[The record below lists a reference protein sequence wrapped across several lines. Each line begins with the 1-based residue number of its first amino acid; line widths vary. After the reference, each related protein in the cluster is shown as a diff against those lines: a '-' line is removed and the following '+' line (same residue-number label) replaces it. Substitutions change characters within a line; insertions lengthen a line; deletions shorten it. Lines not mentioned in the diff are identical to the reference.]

1 MIMRLFLW
9 ASVHIRKN
17 RKGNIM
23 NELERLMKRYPQL
36 VGCREAIT
44 ETYQVLEESFRNG
57 GKLLICGN
65 GGSAADSDHIVGE
78 LMKGFLMPRKLDQ
91 AMADKMQQV
100 CPDEADYF
108 MKNLQGA
115 LPALSMVNQV
125 ALNTAF
131 ANDQA
136 PDLSFAQQLL
146 GMGDAGDVLLAISTS
161 GNSTNV
167 IYALQMAKVKGVRTI
182 ALTGKSGGKIK
193 SRNLADITI
202 CVPDDETF
210 RIQELHLPVY
220 HMLCIAA
227 ENEFFGD

>member
-1 MIMRLFLW
+1 M
-9 ASVHIRKN
+9 N
-17 RKGNIM
+17 TPNITDIT
-23 NELERLMKRYPQL
+23 NIIQDELQSHQATIAQVITVSQEPLAHAAQLMVQTL
-36 VGCREAIT
+36 H
-44 ETYQVLEESFRNG
+44 NG
-57 GKLLICGN
+57 HKILLCGN
-65 GGSAADSDHIVGE
+65 GGSAADSEHIVGE
-78 LMKGFLMPRKLDQ
+78 LMKGFLLPRKLG
-91 AMADKMQQV
+91 ADMEKKMRAV
-100 CPDEADYF
+100 CPEEADYF
-108 MKNLQGA
+108 LENLQGA

>member
-1 MIMRLFLW
+1 MIKESTKQAVYEL
-9 ASVHIRKN
+9 IR
-17 RKGNIM
+17 
-23 NELERLMKRYPQL
+23 RYPAL
-36 VGCREAIT
+36 SVC
-44 ETYQVLEESFRNG
+44 ESDLLAAVEVICDSYRAGN
-57 GKLLICGN
+57 KLIACGN
-65 GGSAADSDHIVGE
+65 GGSASDAEHIVGE
-78 LMKGFLMPRKLDQ
+78 LMKGFLLPRKLGKDME
-91 AMADKMQQV
+91 AKMREV
-100 CPDEADYF
+100 CPEEADYF
-108 MKNLQGA
+108 MENLQGA
-115 LPALSMVNQV
+115 LSAMSMVNQV

-146 GMGDAGDVLLAISTS
+146 GMGDEGDVLVAISTS

-167 IYALQMAKVKGVRTI
+167 IYALQMAKVKGVKTV

-193 SRNLADITI
+193 SRNLADVCI

-227 ENEFFGD
+227 ENEFFGE

>member
-1 MIMRLFLW
+1 
-9 ASVHIRKN
+9 
-17 RKGNIM
+17 
-23 NELERLMKRYPQL
+23 
-36 VGCREAIT
+36 
-44 ETYQVLEESFRNG
+44 
-57 GKLLICGN
+57 
-65 GGSAADSDHIVGE
+65 
-78 LMKGFLMPRKLDQ
+78 MKGFLLPRKLGPE
-91 AMADKMQQV
+91 MEKKMREV
-100 CPDEADYF
+100 CPEEADYF
-108 MKNLQGA
+108 MKNLQGT

-146 GMGDAGDVLLAISTS
+146 GMGDEGDVLLAISTS

-167 IYALQMAKVKGVRTI
+167 IYALQMAKVKNVRTI

-193 SRNLADITI
+193 ARGLADITI

-227 ENEFFGD
+227 ENEFFGEA